1 MALLSELFNE
11 LCYVYVPTLLPWVFK
26 ATVVYV
32 SLEAFVATEFNKI
45 FLGRRPRQ
53 DAKVHAAGC
62 LRKFHWT
69 VVYVIWWQFF
79 HC

>member
-26 ATVVYV
+26 ATVVYI
-32 SLEAFVATEFNKI
+32 SLEAFVASEFSEI
-45 FLGRRPRQ
+45 FLGRQPRQ

-62 LRKFHWT
+62 L
-69 VVYVIWWQFF
+69 
-79 HC
+79 